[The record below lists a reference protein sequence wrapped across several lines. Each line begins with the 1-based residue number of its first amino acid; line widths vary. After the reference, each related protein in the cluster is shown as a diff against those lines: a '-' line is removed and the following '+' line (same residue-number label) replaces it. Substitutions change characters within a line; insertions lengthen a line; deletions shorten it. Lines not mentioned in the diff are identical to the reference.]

1 MRSQGTRE
9 SLDFSGDRWRLQ
21 GQSGGREYSVFY
33 LIIENDYQRAR
44 FYKDVKRSRSNDLA
58 SSRNGSSHGACRDA
72 PSRANA
78 SFANAREA

>member
-21 GQSGGREYSVFY
+21 GQSGEREHSDFY
-33 LIIENDYQRAR
+33 LIYENDYQKAR
-44 FYKDVKRSRSNDLA
+44 FCKDVGRCRSNDLA
-58 SSRNGSSHGACRDA
+58 SSRNGSSHGACHDA